1 MDASLARVARREAGW
16 LRCLTWAV
24 LVCAVASPGWAAPR
38 FGRPGTYTVDG
49 SPIMRAAAINVQSGR
64 DLLTANEAGEE
75 GPSLSFL
82 YNRGSG
88 VSFQSSVWG

>member
-1 MDASLARVARREAGW
+1 
-16 LRCLTWAV
+16 
-24 LVCAVASPGWAAPR
+24 
-38 FGRPGTYTVDG
+38 
-49 SPIMRAAAINVQSGR
+49 MRAAAINVQSGR